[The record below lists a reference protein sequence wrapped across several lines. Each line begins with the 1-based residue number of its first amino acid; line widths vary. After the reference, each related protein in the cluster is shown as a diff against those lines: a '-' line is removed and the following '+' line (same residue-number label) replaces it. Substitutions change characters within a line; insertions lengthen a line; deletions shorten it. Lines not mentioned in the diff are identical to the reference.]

1 MAPLSC
7 PSLRRSKRNVTAS
20 DAFKPTSPW
29 RPSPRSFPRRQR
41 VNIILSFSTDF
52 PDLKAID
59 NLISLGLEHP
69 QIPIHELQRVAME
82 VYGISSSEVE
92 PDKLL
97 ETHGLRLEDADA
109 SKKLVIYGSNI

>member
-1 MAPLSC
+1 LEAK
-7 PSLRRSKRNVTAS
+7 SK
-20 DAFKPTSPW
+20 KLPTKAKGKHH
-29 RPSPRSFPRRQR
+29 SF
-41 VNIILSFSTDF
+41 SFSTDF

-59 NLISLGLEHP
+59 NLISLGLEHR
-69 QIPIHELQRVAME
+69 QIPIHDLQRVAME

-97 ETHGLRLEDADA
+97 QTHGLRPEDADA

>member
-1 MAPLSC
+1 LEAKSKKLPTKAKGKHH
-7 PSLRRSKRNVTAS
+7 SLFFHRLPR
-20 DAFKPTSPW
+20 FKG
-29 RPSPRSFPRRQR
+29 
-41 VNIILSFSTDF
+41 L
-52 PDLKAID
+52 D

-97 ETHGLRLEDADA
+97 QTHGLRPEDADA